1 MGLCGFIFNLLV
13 LVQFQIFILELNC
26 DIAYSICIVVFY
38 AMFSV
43 QFVFLNQDFD
53 VLSFF
58 YLQLSLNVLTTMY
71 TYWYIVETKG
81 LTEEQKRQLYIPG
94 GVAGRKL
101 RSGEAFGLKHNPK
114 VVVAYVDC
122 E

>member
-1 MGLCGFIFNLLV
+1 MISILLLNLTELADLQIILMGFCGFIFNLLV

-26 DIAYSICIVVFY
+26 DIAYSISIVVFY

-43 QFVFLNQDFD
+43 QYVFLKHDFD

-58 YLQLSLNVLTTMY
+58 YLQVSLNILTTIY

-81 LTEEQKRQLYIPG
+81 LTEEQKR
-94 GVAGRKL
+94 
-101 RSGEAFGLKHNPK
+101 
-114 VVVAYVDC
+114 
-122 E
+122 